1 MGNSIIYAN
10 FLLRLISAILDF
22 IITSFLS
29 AVGIVFIASVKMPF
43 GDNQRVI
50 TIVVFIALF
59 HWLYS
64 SLFEFSRFRGTPGK
78 ILMSIVVVNT
88 LGNRISFTQASMR
101 YLGKLISVFT
111 IFIGFFYAIY
121 DKRNQTIHD
130 KISHTFVTPKTV
142 SIQDQ
147 LS

>member
-22 IITSFLS
+22 IIISFLS

-43 GDNQRVI
+43 SDNQRVI

-64 SLFEFSRFRGTPGK
+64 SLFEFSRFRGTPSK
-78 ILMSIVVVNT
+78 ILFM
-88 LGNRISFTQASMR
+88 QASLR
-101 YLGKLISVFT
+101 YLG
-111 IFIGFFYAIY
+111 
-121 DKRNQTIHD
+121 N
-130 KISHTFVTPKTV
+130 
-142 SIQDQ
+142 
-147 LS
+147 